1 MRCAPR
7 PARTVNPL
15 AAPRECHHRRFRADL
30 MHLRCAILALML
42 TIVAGLAACSPRSTD
57 VPEPGSYPAAN
68 SSDCLPAITL
78 VDQHGRDV
86 MLASLKGRPVLIDF
100 IYTTCAGPC
109 PLMTARMAAV
119 AKLLGAKLGRQVTF
133 VSITIDP
140 EHDRPAELEKYASA
154 RGADAAGWLFLTG
167 TPAQIDQV
175 LALYRLQRM
184 RNPDGTVNHSA
195 ASFLLG
201 PDGHQVRQYQPLE
214 VKASTVVSDIERT
227 LERG

>member
-1 MRCAPR
+1 MR
-7 PARTVNPL
+7 
-15 AAPRECHHRRFRADL
+15 
-30 MHLRCAILALML
+30 LRSAILALML
-42 TIVAGLAACSPRSTD
+42 TIAAGLAACSPRST
-57 VPEPGSYPAAN
+57 VAEPGSYPAAN
-68 SSDCLPAITL
+68 ANDCLPAVTL

-86 MLASLKGRPVLIDF
+86 TLASLKGRPVLIDF
-100 IYTTCAGPC
+100 IYTTCPGPC

-119 AKLLGAKLGRQVTF
+119 AKLLGPKLGRQVTF

-184 RNPDGTVNHSA
+184 RNRDGTVNHSA

-227 LERG
+227 LPQG

>member
-1 MRCAPR
+1 MR
-7 PARTVNPL
+7 
-15 AAPRECHHRRFRADL
+15 
-30 MHLRCAILALML
+30 LRSAIVILML
-42 TIVAGLAACSPRSTD
+42 MIAAGLAACSPRSTD
-57 VPEPGSYPAAN
+57 VAEPGSYPAAN
-68 SSDCLPAITL
+68 SSDCLPAVTL

-86 MLASLKGRPVLIDF
+86 TLASLKGRPVLIDF
-100 IYTTCAGPC
+100 IYTTCPGPC

-119 AKLLGAKLGRQVTF
+119 AKLLGPKLGSQVTF

-154 RGADAAGWLFLTG
+154 HGADAAGWLFVTG

-175 LALYRLQRM
+175 LALYHLQRM
-184 RNPDGTVNHSA
+184 RNSDGTVNHSA

-214 VKASTVVSDIERT
+214 VKASTVVTDIERT
-227 LERG
+227 LDRG